1 MVENILVN
9 SRTILKM
16 AKALSPGLMVV
27 AMMATGL
34 KVNNMALEE
43 RLMPKVI
50 FIRESGK
57 TINSMV
63 KALTNI
69 QMETLM
75 KATGSK
81 TSNMVMVLRTGLM
94 DQCMVVNMLTA

>member
-34 KVNNMALEE
+34 KVNNM
-43 RLMPKVI
+43 V
-50 FIRESGK
+50 
-57 TINSMV
+57 
-63 KALTNI
+63 
-69 QMETLM
+69 
-75 KATGSK
+75 
-81 TSNMVMVLRTGLM
+81 
-94 DQCMVVNMLTA
+94 